1 MNVIEMS
8 CSPLTA
14 PVSESVSNTEH
25 QPDTI
30 DYFSLLPD
38 ELIGKI
44 FDKCTSRTTVNLSMV
59 SHRFRVLVT
68 DGMTVQT
75 ALGFIKINPMFYRSP
90 TIRVNNSVKNDDNVI
105 VAALKR
111 SPELF
116 NCLTDEQKNNLLFRQ
131 IAWFS
136 SQAFG
141 EFDLGTRLLGDQFSN
156 WFPGKT
162 EEDVC
167 ADSALVDPK
176 YKDIVFTLRQQYLS
190 GSKAKTGFAPCLD
203 DMVHFMKL
211 ECPWIYYP
219 KSDSCLKAWCSVEGI
234 SLQFASEAQTNN
246 PKIIMTAV
254 RQNGYALQY
263 ASAKL
268 KNDKDIVLE
277 AVRQNGRAWEYASE
291 ALKNDRDIVL
301 EAVRQDG
308 RVLEYVVDELK
319 NDRDIVLAAVRQ
331 NGWALGHA
339 SEELKNDRDI
349 VFEAVRQNGWALGYA
364 SEALKNDSKIVMAAV
379 RQNIGA
385 LRYASAELKMI
396 LAAGESAKGT

>member
-1 MNVIEMS
+1 MNAIAMS
-8 CSPLTA
+8 CSPPTA
-14 PVSESVSNTEH
+14 PVSESVSNIEH

-116 NCLTDEQKNNLLFRQ
+116 DRLTGEQQNNLLFRQ

-141 EFDLGTRLLGDQFSN
+141 KFDLGTRLLGDQFSN

-167 ADSALVDPK
+167 VDSTAVKRK
-176 YKDIVFTLRQQYLS
+176 YKDIPFTLRQQYS
-190 GSKAKTGFAPCLD
+190 ADSKKETVFAPCLD
-203 DMVHFMKL
+203 DMVHYMKRAF
-211 ECPWIYYP
+211 PWVYYP
-219 KSDSCLKAWCSVEGI
+219 KSDSCLKAWCSVDGI
-234 SLQFASEAQTNN
+234 SLDVSFKTQKNN
-246 PKIIMTAV
+246 RQIVMTAV
-254 RQNGYALQY
+254 QQNGLSLQY
-263 ASAKL
+263 ASY
-268 KNDKDIVLE
+268 
-277 AVRQNGRAWEYASE
+277 G
-291 ALKNDRDIVL
+291 LKNDR
-301 EAVRQDG
+301 E
-308 RVLEYVVDELK
+308 
-319 NDRDIVLAAVRQ
+319 
-331 NGWALGHA
+331 
-339 SEELKNDRDI
+339 
-349 VFEAVRQNGWALGYA
+349 
-364 SEALKNDSKIVMAAV
+364 IVMAAV
-379 RQNIGA
+379 RQNGLSLRHAFTA
-385 LRYASAELKMI
+385 LKNDREIVMAAVRQNGLSLRFASEALQHDKDVV
-396 LAAGESAKGT
+396 LAASESVRVA